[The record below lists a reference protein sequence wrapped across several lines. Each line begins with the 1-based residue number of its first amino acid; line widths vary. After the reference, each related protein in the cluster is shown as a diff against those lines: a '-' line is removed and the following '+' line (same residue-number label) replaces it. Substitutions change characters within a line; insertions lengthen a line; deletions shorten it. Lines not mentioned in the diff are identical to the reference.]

1 MFSPLVS
8 QYPGLQRRL
17 LHVTL
22 AVSLLL
28 AIGLVITVWVGDG
41 DSVTRVHFH
50 NWTQRNYAF
59 LRLFT
64 DYGLYVFYLLF
75 AVLLAVGHF
84 RQRLGLKLLAI
95 GYLLAQLLGSFLVV
109 RMLKMTLGRAR
120 PDVTPLPGYESQ
132 WTGFT
137 WDAKYHSF
145 PSGHTADI
153 VTSAVFAML
162 VVRNPI
168 LAAMCLAWAVALGLS
183 RLALAKHYPSDTLAG
198 ALIALVA
205 SLIVVRYWLLPRLAR
220 ATPPAH
226 PPRWWTGLRNG

>member
-1 MFSPLVS
+1 MFAA
-8 QYPGLQRRL
+8 YADHFPGLTRRL
-17 LHVTL
+17 RQVTL
-22 AVSLLL
+22 AVVVLL
-28 AIGLVITVWVGDG
+28 ATGLALTVWVGDG
-41 DSVTRVHFH
+41 EGVTRVHFH
-50 NWTQRNYAF
+50 NWTQRHYDF

-75 AVLLAVGHF
+75 IGLLAVGHF
-84 RQRLGLKLLAI
+84 RQRLGLKLIAI
-95 GYLLAQLLGSFLVV
+95 GYLLAQLLGSLLVV
-109 RMLKMTLGRAR
+109 RVLKMVLGRAR

-137 WDAKYHSF
+137 WEAKYHSF

-162 VVRNPI
+162 LVRNPI
-168 LAAMCLAWAVALGLS
+168 LAALCLAWAAALGLS
-183 RLALAKHYPSDTLAG
+183 RLALAKHYPSDALVG

-226 PPRWWTGLRNG
+226 TPRWWTGLRDG